1 MTRKEI
7 MTCTEL
13 AAKLDDYVD
22 GLMDQAGE
30 AKLAAHIE
38 SCFDCRQLLARE
50 HRLHES
56 LKDYGESSMP
66 QADAAFFDQALL
78 KAAQQGARRQRNRW
92 VMTGVGGT
100 IAAGLVLWM
109 LGGMF
114 LKTPQVAEPVIP
126 AIAMTLEEPRTF
138 NLVFSTET
146 ALTNATMT
154 VVLPPGLEV
163 QGFAGQQEIT
173 WMTSLTEGKNVLP
186 LTLIA
191 TSPHGGELMATLRHD
206 GDDKTFR
213 VKVTVI

>member
-1 MTRKEI
+1 M

-13 AAKLDDYVD
+13 TTKLDDYVD
-22 GLMDQAGE
+22 GLMDHAD
-30 AKLAAHIE
+30 AATLAAHIE
-38 SCFDCRQLLARE
+38 SCDDCRQALERE
-50 HRLHES
+50 HSLRQS

-66 QADAAFFDQALL
+66 HPDAAFFDRALAR
-78 KAAQQGARRQRNRW
+78 AAQNGTRRQRNRW

-114 LKTPQVAEPVIP
+114 LKAPQVAEPSIP
-126 AIAMTLEEPRTF
+126 AIAMTLEEPKTL
-138 NLVFSTET
+138 NLVFSSAI
-146 ALTNATMT
+146 ALADATMT
-154 VVLPPGLEV
+154 VVLPRGVEV
-163 QGFAGQQEIT
+163 QGFAGQREIT

-186 LTLIA
+186 LILIA

-213 VKVTVI
+213 VQVTVI

>member
-1 MTRKEI
+1 

-13 AAKLDDYVD
+13 TAKLDDYVD
-22 GLMDQAGE
+22 GLMDHAD
-30 AKLAAHIE
+30 AATLAAHIE
-38 SCFDCRQLLARE
+38 SCDDCRQALERE
-50 HRLHES
+50 YSFRES

-66 QADAAFFDQALL
+66 HPDAAFFDRALA
-78 KAAQQGARRQRNRW
+78 KAAQNGTRRQRNRW

-114 LKTPQVAEPVIP
+114 LKAPQVAEPSIP
-126 AIAMTLEEPRTF
+126 AIAMTLEEPKTL
-138 NLVFSTET
+138 NLVFSSAT
-146 ALTNATMT
+146 ALADATMT
-154 VVLPPGLEV
+154 VVLPRGVEV
-163 QGFAGQQEIT
+163 QGFAGQREIT

-191 TSPHGGELMATLRHD
+191 TAPHGGELMATLRHD

-213 VKVTVI
+213 VQVTVI

>member
-1 MTRKEI
+1 
-7 MTCTEL
+7 MTCNKLT
-13 AAKLDDYVD
+13 ASLDDYVD
-22 GLMDQAGE
+22 GLLDQADSVT
-30 AKLAAHIE
+30 LAAHIE
-38 SCFDCRQLLARE
+38 SCADCRQLLERE
-50 HRLHES
+50 HSLRES
-56 LKDYGESSMP
+56 LMDYGESSMP

-78 KAAQQGARRQRNRW
+78 NAARQGTRRQRNRW

-114 LKTPQVAEPVIP
+114 LKTPQLAEPLIP
-126 AIAMTLEEPRTF
+126 AIAMTLEEPRTV
-138 NLVFSTET
+138 NLVFSSAT
-146 ALTNATMT
+146 ALADATMT
-154 VVLPPGLEV
+154 VVLPQGVEV

-191 TSPHGGELMATLRHD
+191 TSPHGGELMATLQHD

>member
-1 MTRKEI
+1 

-13 AAKLDDYVD
+13 AATLDDYVD
-22 GLMDQAGE
+22 GLMDQA
-30 AKLAAHIE
+30 AAATLAAHIE
-38 SCFDCRQLLARE
+38 SCADCRDLLESE
-50 HRLHES
+50 HGLRES

-66 QADAAFFDQALL
+66 QADAAFFDRALL
-78 KAAQQGARRQRNRW
+78 DAALSGTRRQRNRW

-114 LKTPQVAEPVIP
+114 LKTPQIEQLAIP
-126 AIAMTLEEPRTF
+126 TIAMTLEEPKTL
-138 NLVFSTET
+138 NLVFSSAT
-146 ALTNATMT
+146 ALSNATMT
-154 VVLPPGLEV
+154 VVLPQGVEV
-163 QGFAGQQEIT
+163 RGFAGQQEIT
-173 WMTSLTEGKNVLP
+173 WMTSLNKGKNVLP